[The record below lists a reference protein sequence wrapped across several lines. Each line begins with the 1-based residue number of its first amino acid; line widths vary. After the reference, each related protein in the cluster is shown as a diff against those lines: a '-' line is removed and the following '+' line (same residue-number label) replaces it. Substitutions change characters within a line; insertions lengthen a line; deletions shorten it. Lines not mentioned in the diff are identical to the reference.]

1 MEEGWGIELC
11 DALLLC
17 VGISGKHVAVYS
29 DLSLR
34 YKCIL
39 GRRLGQRPNLRIRHL
54 SFVICGCN

>member
-1 MEEGWGIELC
+1 MEEGCGIELC

-34 YKCIL
+34 YKRIL
-39 GRRLGQRPNLRIRHL
+39 GRRLDKGL
-54 SFVICGCN
+54 ICEYATYLL